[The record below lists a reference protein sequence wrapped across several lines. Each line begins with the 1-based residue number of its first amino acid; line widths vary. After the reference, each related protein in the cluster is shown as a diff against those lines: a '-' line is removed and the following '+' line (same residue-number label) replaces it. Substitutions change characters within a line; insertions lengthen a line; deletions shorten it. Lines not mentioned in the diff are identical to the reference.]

1 MNIGSHRRALRESL
15 EEIRESIRRGMT
27 ERQRTIGFHC
37 SVAAAD
43 MLEIYLHQKGLIDPG
58 ATIKHD
64 IFSSERKALEKLPE
78 FDDMKKIVKLMVS
91 LENKRNMLCYGKPQT
106 EESMEDFI
114 QTFNKIKGIF
124 ESIGV
129 DCE

>member
-1 MNIGSHRRALRESL
+1 MNIESHKRALKESL
-15 EEIRESIRRGMT
+15 EEIRDSIQRGMT

-58 ATIKHD
+58 ASIKHD
-64 IFSSERKALEKLPE
+64 LFSSARKATGKLPE
-78 FDDMKKIVKLMVS
+78 FENKKKLLKLMAD
-91 LENKRNMLCYGKPQT
+91 LERKRNLLCYGKPQT
-106 EESMEDFI
+106 EKLMEDFM
-114 QTFNKIKGIF
+114 QTFNRIKAIF
-124 ESIGV
+124 KSMGV